1 LFLLGCKIP
10 LSLLSRHIKGDK
22 YMEEKEIIKTQQ
34 DRIRIN
40 ISTSVKGIKT
50 YDCTVETHEGMAVA
64 LRMSDTLIEQLD
76 ERYPAGG

>member
-1 LFLLGCKIP
+1 MHLNGCIIITMLLIG
-10 LSLLSRHIKGDK
+10 GN
-22 YMEEKEIIKTQQ
+22 MEEKDIIKTQQ

-76 ERYPAGG
+76 KRYPAGGRLE

>member
-1 LFLLGCKIP
+1 MHGCIKSFELLP
-10 LSLLSRHIKGDK
+10 RHIKGDK
-22 YMEEKEIIKTQQ
+22 YIEEKEIIKTQQ

-76 ERYPAGG
+76 KRYPAGG

>member
-1 LFLLGCKIP
+1 MK
-10 LSLLSRHIKGDK
+10 
-22 YMEEKEIIKTQQ
+22 EKETINTQQ

-64 LRMSDTLIEQLD
+64 LRMSDTLVEQLD
-76 ERYPAGG
+76 ERYPAGGRLE

>member
-1 LFLLGCKIP
+1 MHGCIKSFELLP
-10 LSLLSRHIKGDK
+10 RHIKGDK
-22 YMEEKEIIKTQQ
+22 YIEEKEIIKTQQ